1 MFFRYPA
8 CSPHYL
14 SPILFYLWKSS
25 AILPCEAL
33 LPVITF
39 RDSISTECNHP
50 FFEERS
56 PYGFQMSHYFQLVID
71 IGELMRYAIYTYKSI
86 RVLLPITMD
95 RPISKNRRPTQAD
108 VARIAGVS
116 QAMVSY
122 VLNDNPAVSISA
134 ETRRRI
140 LEAVASLGYVPNAP
154 ARSLRTN
161 RTYTIASI
169 IPDVTNPF
177 YPALERGIQDVA
189 DQHDYDLI
197 IYNTDG
203 LSQRE
208 EKCLRSVQQGRVDGI
223 IGVFFHTSASD
234 LISLLDRNIAV
245 VRLEASPKKTG
256 ERPLDNVYVDNIKA
270 AKAGVLYLLQK
281 GYKRIGMLTG
291 GIGPGQ
297 PRLFGYREAHAELG
311 QKVDERLVFETDFT
325 EAGGQ
330 TGMQALLG
338 GEILPDAVFAAND
351 MMAMG
356 ALVALRDAG
365 YRVPEDIAVMGF
377 DNIPTAKLVS
387 PPLTTVGQS
396 QNQMGRRAAEM
407 LFERLNGQST
417 LPGRCEELPF
427 ELIVRESA

>member
-1 MFFRYPA
+1 
-8 CSPHYL
+8 
-14 SPILFYLWKSS
+14 
-25 AILPCEAL
+25 
-33 LPVITF
+33 
-39 RDSISTECNHP
+39 
-50 FFEERS
+50 
-56 PYGFQMSHYFQLVID
+56 
-71 IGELMRYAIYTYKSI
+71 
-86 RVLLPITMD
+86 
-95 RPISKNRRPTQAD
+95 
-108 VARIAGVS
+108 
-116 QAMVSY
+116 MVSY
-122 VLNDNPAVSISA
+122 VLNDNPDVSISA

-203 LSQRE
+203 LPQRE
-208 EKCLRSVQQGRVDGI
+208 EKCLRSVQQGRIDGI
-223 IGVFFHTSASD
+223 IGVFFHTSAPA

-245 VRLEASPKKTG
+245 VRLEASPKKAG

-281 GYKRIGMLTG
+281 GYKRVGMLTG

-311 QKVDERLVFETDFT
+311 KVSMNVWSSRLTSPKQVVR
-325 EAGGQ
+325 AACK
-330 TGMQALLG
+330 ALLA
-338 GEILPDAVFAAND
+338 GETLPDAVFAAND

-387 PPLTTVGQS
+387 PPLTTVSQS

-407 LFERLNGQST
+407 LFERLNGHST
-417 LPGRCEELPF
+417 LPGVVKSCRLRLSFGIRVGASTNKASQFSTSERRRTDETKPF
-427 ELIVRESA
+427 GNQFS

>member
-1 MFFRYPA
+1 
-8 CSPHYL
+8 
-14 SPILFYLWKSS
+14 
-25 AILPCEAL
+25 
-33 LPVITF
+33 
-39 RDSISTECNHP
+39 
-50 FFEERS
+50 
-56 PYGFQMSHYFQLVID
+56 
-71 IGELMRYAIYTYKSI
+71 
-86 RVLLPITMD
+86 
-95 RPISKNRRPTQAD
+95 
-108 VARIAGVS
+108 
-116 QAMVSY
+116 MVSY
-122 VLNDNPAVSISA
+122 VLNDNPSVSISA
-134 ETRRRI
+134 ETRQRV
-140 LEAVASLGYVPNAP
+140 LDAVALLGYVPNAS

-203 LSQRE
+203 LPQRE

-223 IGVFFHTSASD
+223 IGVFFHTSARA

-245 VRLEASPKKTG
+245 VRLEASPKKAG

-281 GYKRIGMLTG
+281 GYKRVGMLTG

-311 QKVDERLVFETDFT
+311 QAVDERLVAEADFT

-330 TGMQALLG
+330 SGMQALLA
-338 GEILPDAVFAAND
+338 GEVLPDAVFAAND

-365 YRVPEDIAVMGF
+365 YRVPGDIAVMGF

-387 PPLTTVGQS
+387 PPLTTVSQS
-396 QNQMGRRAAEM
+396 QNRMGQRAAEM
-407 LFERLNGQST
+407 LFERLNGQSM

-427 ELIVRESA
+427 KIIQRDSA

>member
-1 MFFRYPA
+1 
-8 CSPHYL
+8 
-14 SPILFYLWKSS
+14 
-25 AILPCEAL
+25 
-33 LPVITF
+33 
-39 RDSISTECNHP
+39 
-50 FFEERS
+50 
-56 PYGFQMSHYFQLVID
+56 
-71 IGELMRYAIYTYKSI
+71 
-86 RVLLPITMD
+86 MD
-95 RPISKNRRPTQAD
+95 RPIPKNRRPTQAD

-122 VLNDNPAVSISA
+122 VLNDNPDVSIST
-134 ETRRRI
+134 ETRQRI
-140 LEAVASLGYVPNAP
+140 LDAVAALSYVPNAP

-189 DQHDYDLI
+189 DQHNYDLI

-203 LSQRE
+203 LAQRE

-223 IGVFFHTSASD
+223 IGVFFHTSARD
-234 LISLLDRNIAV
+234 LLPLLDRDISI
-245 VRLEASPKKTG
+245 VRLESSPKIAG

-270 AKAGVLYLLQK
+270 AKAGVLYLLEK
-281 GYKRIGMLTG
+281 GYKRVGMLTG

-297 PRLFGYREAHAELG
+297 PRLSGYHEAHAELG
-311 QKVDERLVFETDFT
+311 QIVDERLVFETDFT

-330 TGMQALLG
+330 NGMRALLTG
-338 GEILPDAVFAAND
+338 DVLPDAVFAAND

-365 YRVPEDIAVMGF
+365 YRVPEDIAVLGF

-387 PPLTTVGQS
+387 PPLTTVSQS
-396 QNQMGRRAAEM
+396 QDQMGRRAAEM
-407 LFERLNGQST
+407 LFERLNGHAT

-427 ELIVRESA
+427 EIIVRDSA